1 MKIFSGSSS
10 QELTDKICVILNKQQ
25 QRFSS
30 MGTVYESEI
39 VPGKLKIDK
48 FSDGEILPLF
58 QQSVRDEDVFF
69 VQTTNSSDNIMETLL
84 VIDAAK
90 RAGCKSFT
98 LVSPFQGYSRQDKT
112 DHLRSSIG
120 SKVLADI
127 LTTAGM
133 NRIITIDFHASAIQG
148 FYNVPVIHLNGN
160 KIFIDYIREN
170 HIEDLTIVA
179 PDQGAVKRASD
190 FCKAFPESTFAMINK
205 KRIKPNEIHS
215 MELVGDVTGRNVVI
229 VDDMADTLGTMCKAV
244 ELLIEKGAKSVRC
257 IATHGILSGKAIENL
272 YNSKITELLVSD
284 SIPLICDKDSS
295 RNDGRGLRQGPP
307 SPTKLKVISCD
318 KIIGKSIWSL
328 TNKQSIHEINMI

>member
-10 QELTDKICVILNKQQ
+10 QRLTEQICKVLNQEQ
-25 QRFSS
+25 IRFSS
-30 MGTVYESEI
+30 MGLINEEI
-39 VPGKLKIDK
+39 KPGKLKIDK

-58 QQSVRDEDVFF
+58 QESVRDEDVFF

-98 LVSPFQGYSRQDKT
+98 LVAPFQSYSRQDKT

-133 NRIITIDFHASAIQG
+133 TRVMTIDLHASAIQG

-160 KIFIDYIREN
+160 KIFIDYIRE
-170 HIEDLTIVA
+170 HQIEDLTIVA

-215 MELVGDVTGRNVVI
+215 MELVGDVTGRNVII
-229 VDDMADTLGTMCKAV
+229 VDDMADTLGTMCKAA
-244 ELLIEKGAKSVRC
+244 ELLMEKGAKSVRC
-257 IATHGILSGKAIENL
+257 IATHGVLSGKAFENL
-272 YNSKITELLVSD
+272 DKSVMTELLVSD
-284 SIPLICDKDSS
+284 TISPSNFIDDRFGSPVPLP
-295 RNDGRGLRQGPP
+295 N
-307 SPTKLKVISCD
+307 KLKYISCD
-318 KIIGKSIWSL
+318 NIIAKSIWGL
-328 TNKQSIHEINMI
+328 VNKKSIHELNAI

>member
-10 QELTDKICVILNKQQ
+10 QELTDKICAILNKQQ

-30 MGTVYESEI
+30 MSISDGEI
-39 VPGKLKIDK
+39 IPGKLKIDK

-58 QQSVRDEDVFF
+58 QESVRDEDVFF

-98 LVSPFQGYSRQDKT
+98 LIAPFQSYSRQDKT

-120 SKVLADI
+120 SKMLADV
-127 LTTAGM
+127 LTAAGM
-133 NRIITIDFHASAIQG
+133 SRIITIDLHASAIQG

-160 KIFIDYIREN
+160 KIFIDYIKE
-170 HIEDLTIVA
+170 HQIEDLTIVA

-190 FCKAFPESTFAMINK
+190 FCKAFPDSTFAMINK

-229 VDDMADTLGTMCKAV
+229 VDDMADTLGTMCKAA
-244 ELLIEKGAKSVRC
+244 ELLIEKGAKSVRA
-257 IATHGILSGKAIENL
+257 IATHGILSGKAYTNL
-272 YNSKITELLVSD
+272 ESSVLTELLVSD
-284 SIPLICDKDSS
+284 SIKA
-295 RNDGRGLRQGPP
+295 NA
-307 SPTKLKVISCD
+307 SPKLKVISCD
-318 KIIGKSIWSL
+318 RIIGKSIWGL
-328 TNKQSIHEINMI
+328 VNRQSIHELNAI

>member
-1 MKIFSGSSS
+1 MKIFSGTGSLDLTLNICRILKK
-10 QELTDKICVILNKQQ
+10 ELD
-25 QRFSS
+25 
-30 MGTVYESEI
+30 EEI
-39 VPGKLKIDK
+39 NLGKLKIDK

-58 QQSVRDEDVFF
+58 GESVRDQDIFF

-90 RAGCKSFT
+90 RSGCKSFT
-98 LVSPFQGYSRQDKT
+98 LVAPFQGYSRQDKT

-120 SKVLADI
+120 SKMLADI
-127 LTTAGM
+127 LVSAGM
-133 NRIITIDFHASAIQG
+133 ARIITIDLHASAIQG

-160 KIFIDYIREN
+160 KIFIDYIKEN

-190 FCKAFPESTFAMINK
+190 FCKAFPEATFAMINK

-215 MELVGDVTGRNVVI
+215 MELVGDVSGRNVVI
-229 VDDMADTLGTMCKAV
+229 VDDMADTLGTMCKAA
-244 ELLIEKGAKSVRC
+244 ELLIDKGAKSVRC

-284 SIPLICDKDSS
+284 SIPFISEKDSS
-295 RNDGRGLRQGPP
+295 RNEGRGLKQGPP
-307 SPTKLKVISCD
+307 SETKLKVISCD
-318 KIIGKSIWSL
+318 RIIGKSIWGL
-328 TNKQSIHEINMI
+328 VNRQSIHELNSI